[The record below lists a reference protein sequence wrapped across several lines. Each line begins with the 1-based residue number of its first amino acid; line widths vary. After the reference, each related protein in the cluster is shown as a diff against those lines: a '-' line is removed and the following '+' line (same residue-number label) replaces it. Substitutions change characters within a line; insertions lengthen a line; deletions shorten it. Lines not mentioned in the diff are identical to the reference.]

1 MPKKGAD
8 PGVQV
13 GSNADQKSTG
23 EIKKIPPFRYGK
35 APNEPGMPCLSIVPI
50 RPMLRGEHSRSSAAE
65 VSSPDNVR
73 REMGEIR
80 RECMSPEDR
89 EQFYSFITITRE
101 NAITCLDTLVRY
113 DECLTMKEAEYL
125 QHCAGI
131 IQCAEVIQ
139 P

>member
-1 MPKKGAD
+1 MSGMKEKEGS

-13 GSNADQKSTG
+13 GRSADQESTG
-23 EIKKIPPFRYGK
+23 QEKKITPFLVRQTGLQ
-35 APNEPGMPCLSIVPI
+35 PCMSFMPACMSGNKDP
-50 RPMLRGEHSRSSAAE
+50 RSSAVQAT
-65 VSSPDNVR
+65 SPDVLRRAMGEFR
-73 REMGEIR
+73 RERMTQ
-80 RECMSPEDR
+80 EDR
-89 EQFYSFITITRE
+89 EMFYSLVALARE

>member
-1 MPKKGAD
+1 
-8 PGVQV
+8 
-13 GSNADQKSTG
+13 
-23 EIKKIPPFRYGK
+23 
-35 APNEPGMPCLSIVPI
+35 
-50 RPMLRGEHSRSSAAE
+50 MLRGEHSRSSAAE

-101 NAITCLDTLVRY
+101 NAITCLDTLVRF
-113 DECLTMKEAEYL
+113 DEAFTLKQAELL
-125 QHCAGI
+125 QHTAVI
-131 IQCAEVIQ
+131 IQSAEVIR